1 MAPDQSP
8 SDRAAVGVVGW
19 LRRGGWAAVPIGT
32 IESLVAGGRV
42 VDFPSGGTVYT
53 EADAERLAVMMHG
66 LLRVYMHAGA
76 ISSRSSAVAR
86 VAEVL
91 NRRRALT
98 IDMIRRLHEGLG
110 LSADVLIR
118 PYDLRGRRSAA

>member
-1 MAPDQSP
+1 
-8 SDRAAVGVVGW
+8 
-19 LRRGGWAAVPIGT
+19 
-32 IESLVAGGRV
+32 
-42 VDFPSGGTVYT
+42 
-53 EADAERLAVMMHG
+53 MMHG
-66 LLRVYMHAGA
+66 LLRIYMHAGA

-110 LSADVLIR
+110 LSADALIR
-118 PYDLRGRRSAA
+118 PYDLRERRSA

>member
-1 MAPDQSP
+1 MALDQSP

-32 IESLVAGGRV
+32 IESLVAGGRI

-66 LLRVYMHAGA
+66 LLRIYMHAGA

>member
-1 MAPDQSP
+1 MALDQPP
-8 SDRAAVGVVGW
+8 SCRAAVGVVGW

-32 IESLVAGGRV
+32 IESLLAGGRV

-66 LLRVYMHAGA
+66 LLRVYLHAGA

-118 PYDLRGRRSAA
+118 PYDLRERRSA

>member
-1 MAPDQSP
+1 MAPDQPP

-19 LRRGGWAAVPIGT
+19 LRRGGWAAVPIAT
-32 IESLVAGGRV
+32 IESLVSGGRV

-118 PYDLRGRRSAA
+118 PYDLRGRRSA